1 MSLEPTVILGI
12 DYGSKRVGVARAD
25 TETKIAT
32 PLCILENSPHLV
44 DDIVQ
49 LVSEHHARTLV
60 VGDSKKLDGTPNQIA
75 TDVREFVKNISNEM
89 NIEIALENE
98 FYTSALA
105 RRSAEKGAP
114 VDGSAAALILQ
125 SYLDRNP

>member
-1 MSLEPTVILGI
+1 MSLEPAVILGI

-25 TETKIAT
+25 METKIAT
-32 PLCILENSPHLV
+32 PLCILENSPRLV
-44 DDIVQ
+44 DSVVQ
-49 LVSEHHARTLV
+49 LMSEHHARILV

-75 TDVREFVKNISNEM
+75 ADVREFMKNISQEM
-89 NIEIALENE
+89 NVEIVLENE
-98 FYTSALA
+98 FYTSAFA

-125 SYLDRNP
+125 SYLDRNL